1 MATGIVSIALAL
13 DDQTVLSRVLLVV
26 TAIAWV
32 ALALLFASQAAR
44 DREWLADASSSPASL
59 TAVAATAVLASG
71 LDERGLHAVAAVL
84 LVVAAA
90 ICAGLGV
97 ALMRER
103 ALARSGSSF
112 MLTVSLQS
120 LAGLAALVASA
131 QRATWLLY
139 PSMALC
145 ALGLALYLAVLM
157 RFDPREVGTGDGDH
171 WIAGGALAISALTLI
186 EISRAAS
193 RQITLHSLGSPL
205 ADLGAA
211 VWIIALL
218 WLPMLLVAELAAPR
232 LGRQP
237 KRWSTLFPVGMYA
250 ASGFEVARA
259 AGLSFAA
266 SFASGWTWVALA
278 LWAILAAA
286 TARLAIRWP
295 TAQSLSR

>member
-13 DDQTVLSRVLLVV
+13 DDQTVLSRVLLVA

-32 ALALLFASQAAR
+32 VLLLLFARQVAR
-44 DREWLADASSSPASL
+44 DREWLADASRSPASL
-59 TAVAATAVLASG
+59 TTVAATAVLASG
-71 LDERGLHAVAAVL
+71 LEPHGFHAVAVVL
-84 LVVAAA
+84 LGVAAG

-97 ALMRER
+97 ALMREG

-120 LAGLAALVASA
+120 LAGLAALVAIA
-131 QRATWLLY
+131 ERATWLVY

-157 RFDPREVGTGDGDH
+157 RFDPKELVTGDGDH
-171 WIAGGALAISALTLI
+171 WIAGGALAISALTLT

-193 RQITLHSLGSPL
+193 RQGTLHSLGSPL

-218 WLPMLLVAELAAPR
+218 WLPLLVLAELAAPR
-232 LGRQP
+232 LRRHS

-250 ASGFEVARA
+250 ASGFEVART
-259 AGLSFAA
+259 AGLSFAG
-266 SFASGWTWVALA
+266 SFASGWTWVAVA
-278 LWAILAAA
+278 LWAILA
-286 TARLAIRWP
+286 TAMARQAVRVP
-295 TAQSLSR
+295 AGRSLSR